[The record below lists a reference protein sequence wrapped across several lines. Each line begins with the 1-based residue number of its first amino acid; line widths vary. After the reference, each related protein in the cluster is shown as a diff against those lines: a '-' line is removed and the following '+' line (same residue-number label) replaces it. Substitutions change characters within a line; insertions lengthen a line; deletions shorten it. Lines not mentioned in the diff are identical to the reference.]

1 MVVGNG
7 CLLGKVRS
15 EAVPCIFFV
24 VLMVKDTCFGNALF
38 LHWSQFV
45 KILNFT
51 KCEYLGL
58 KSVAW
63 VGVCFGMDGY
73 PLCLVMMLPLTGRG
87 LKKKWPELSWRIAWE
102 LIPLRSSSWF

>member
-1 MVVGNG
+1 MGVFWARLGVKL
-7 CLLGKVRS
+7 CLAG
-15 EAVPCIFFV
+15 FDV

-63 VGVCFGMDGY
+63 VFALAWMVALFVWRRC
-73 PLCLVMMLPLTGRG
+73 CLSLA
-87 LKKKWPELSWRIAWE
+87 ED
-102 LIPLRSSSWF
+102 